1 MIKIS
6 IVIVSVSFNFYN
18 VGTFKQNY
26 RIIPSIFLSD
36 DYHRS
41 IVYCKIMRIDKT
53 DLQIPLEESW
63 SRNGNLIRLVFWST
77 LCLILLFFWIELA
90 VFLLQSPLCT
100 IFVHIHNLR
109 CVPLIFYLIF
119 FTQKHFRLSVQFI
132 TSRTSLLNR
141 VSCLPVCQRGLRATM
156 LACQHGLRANLP
168 KAYQLLIFTC
178 QRTIRHAIVSSWRAK
193 VPNGVPIFQLG
204 LPNWQKVCQF
214 FDHSSYKML
223 RQISILYHYI
233 KNSTIYLIS

>member
-109 CVPLIFYLIF
+109 CVPLIFDEF
-119 FTQKHFRLSVQFI
+119 AKSRSVRACVPTWSTCQ
-132 TSRTSLLNR
+132 NA
-141 VSCLPVCQRGLRATM
+141 CLPAW
-156 LACQHGLRANLP
+156 
-168 KAYQLLIFTC
+168 FTC
-178 QRTIRHAIVSSWRAK
+178 QRAESVPTSHFYVSMYHTACHCFK
-193 VPNGVPIFQLG
+193 LA
-204 LPNWQKVCQF
+204 CQIGKRCANF
-214 FDHSSYKML
+214 SNIPLTKC
-223 RQISILYHYI
+223 
-233 KNSTIYLIS
+233 